1 MLTSDGYCS
10 AYGWEAGGGVRILL
24 ECFLVSGWGLCSSGG
39 YASYWNV
46 FLFQGGVCVQAGGTR
61 PTGMLSCLRV
71 VFVFKQGVR
80 VLLECFLVSGW
91 CLCSSRGYASYWNAF
106 LFQGG
111 VCVQAGG
118 TCPTGMLSFFRVVF
132 VFGKRLSDT
141 IEDITPT
148 YLTPRVLATLREA
161 DTIANKVLRD
171 SGTHF
176 ILLIAH
182 IIHSLKHF
190 F

>member
-1 MLTSDGYCS
+1 M
-10 AYGWEAGGGVRILL
+10 
-24 ECFLVSGWGLCSSGG
+24 FQSGICVQVGG

-46 FLFQGGVCVQAGGTR
+46 FLFQGGVHVQAGGTR
-61 PTGMLSCLRV
+61 PTGMFSC
-71 VFVFKQGVR
+71 
-80 VLLECFLVSGW
+80 
-91 CLCSSRGYASYWNAF
+91 
-106 LFQGG
+106 
-111 VCVQAGG
+111 
-118 TCPTGMLSFFRVVF
+118 FRVVF

-176 ILLIAH
+176 ILLIAY
-182 IIHSLKHF
+182 IIHLLRARSHLATATQIFHVVIMSSEIGCIVTNVAVHT
-190 F
+190 